1 MRHEQAVARYLAGMP
16 QHSQILDVGGDE
28 TLTFYC
34 GELPADEA
42 ISSTGHEPNGY
53 FWEGVAAYLDP
64 TLAARLELD
73 SEGGMFSAAGARA
86 DLEVLQT
93 RLEPLLSGEEDIRAL
108 IARAEAEG
116 FEFDD

>member
-1 MRHEQAVARYLAGMP
+1 MTQL
-16 QHSQILDVGGDE
+16 SQILDGGGDY

-34 GELPADEA
+34 DDLPADEA
-42 ISSTGHEPNGY
+42 ISACGHEPNGY

-73 SEGGMFSAAGARA
+73 SEAGMFSAAGARA
-86 DLEVLQT
+86 DLEWLQAK
-93 RLEPLLSGEEDIRAL
+93 LEPLLSGEGDIRAL
-108 IARAEAEG
+108 ITGAERDG